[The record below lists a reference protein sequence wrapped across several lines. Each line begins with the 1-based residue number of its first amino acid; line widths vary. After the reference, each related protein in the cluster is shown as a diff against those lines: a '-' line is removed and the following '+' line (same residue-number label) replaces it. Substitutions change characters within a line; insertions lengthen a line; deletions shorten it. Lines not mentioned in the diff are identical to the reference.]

1 PVARITDGVHM
12 EGEPLLEAE
21 GPEEIHEHA
30 HHFRVHGRARLTE
43 GFHVGLVE
51 LAIASRLRSLVAEH
65 GADRVETDGLRL
77 DLEPVLDVGAHEP
90 GGGLGTEGERVAAAV
105 LEGVHLLLDDVR
117 LVADAPREELR
128 ALEEREANLAI
139 AVGFEGG
146 SARGLHTLPA
156 PSLRGENVP
165 HATHGLDGHG

>member
-1 PVARITDGVHM
+1 LDAPDTSARPSPRSTEGVNR
-12 EGEPLLEAE
+12 EGGPLPEAE

-30 HHFRVHGRARLTE
+30 PHFRVRGRARLTE

-77 DLEPVLDVGAHEP
+77 DLEPVLDVGAHQP

-117 LVADAPREELR
+117 LVADAPGEELR
-128 ALEEREANLAI
+128 ALEERQAHPALA
-139 AVGFEGG
+139 V
-146 SARGLHTLPA
+146 RL
-156 PSLRGENVP
+156 
-165 HATHGLDGHG
+165 